1 MPWVSVACLCVCVWQ
16 EAELERQLAQLE
28 EVQAATKKEDAA
40 EAEAARRE
48 ALHVKQEQR
57 RERMRAQREGE
68 M

>member
-1 MPWVSVACLCVCVWQ
+1 MLACVSAFAWQ

-28 EVQAATKKEDAA
+28 EVRAATKKEDAA